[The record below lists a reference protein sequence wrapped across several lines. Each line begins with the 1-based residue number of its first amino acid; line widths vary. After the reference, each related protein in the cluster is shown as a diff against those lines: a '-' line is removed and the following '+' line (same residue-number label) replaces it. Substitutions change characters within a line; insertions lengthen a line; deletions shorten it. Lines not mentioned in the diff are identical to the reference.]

1 MNPQLITMLNETVN
15 MFAFLALE
23 LTLLFLVI
31 SYLVGMLQEFVTPQ
45 KVQSILSSRNGKGY
59 LIAAL
64 LGSITPFCSCSTIP
78 FLKGLLR
85 ARAGFGPMMV
95 FLFASPL
102 LNPIIVGLFVVTFGV
117 KVAVFYFV
125 MAMGVSVIAGY
136 TLEKLGFERYVRKEA
151 YGQENVEH
159 SSCCDTKAAPAL
171 SSCGETTKLAPI
183 VSLCSD
189 VKSSPKMFL
198 YADVKPTS
206 ALSSCCETK
215 PAPLASSCCETKPAP
230 LASSCCETKPAP
242 LASSCCETKPAPLAS
257 SCCETKPVSLAS
269 SCCGTTSASVTP
281 GADIPTVPP
290 KLDIVSR
297 SLRVWRTTWKDF
309 KHVLPYLFVGV
320 LLGSFIYGFIPT
332 EFIVNYA
339 GEATWYAIPVAAVI
353 GIPLYIRAEAVIPLT
368 AALVQKG
375 MAMGSVMA
383 FIIGSAGASITE
395 VILLKAI
402 FKNQMIAAF
411 LGVILGMAI
420 TSGFLYGLVF

>member
-1 MNPQLITMLNETVN
+1 MNPQLITMLKETVN

-189 VKSSPKMFL
+189 VKPSPKMFL

-206 ALSSCCETK
+206 VLSSCCETK

-230 LASSCCETKPAP
+230 
-242 LASSCCETKPAPLAS
+242 
-257 SCCETKPVSLAS
+257 LAS

-420 TSGFLYGLVF
+420 ASGFLYGLVF